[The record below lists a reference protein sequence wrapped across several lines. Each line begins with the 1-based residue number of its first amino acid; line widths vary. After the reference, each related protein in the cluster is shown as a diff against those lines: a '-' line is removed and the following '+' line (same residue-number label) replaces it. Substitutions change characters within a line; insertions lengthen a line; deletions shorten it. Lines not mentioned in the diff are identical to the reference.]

1 MSADSATLPRA
12 QETAYSTNY
21 KVYILIVLLLVYI
34 TNYADRMLLGILQ
47 EAIKAEF
54 QLSDSALG
62 FLSGT
67 MFAIFYATL
76 GIPIAIYADRA
87 NRVYVIAGATA
98 LWSLMTAA
106 CGFAQNYWQLVA
118 ARIGV
123 GIGEAGSNPPSHS
136 IISDLFSIKS
146 RATALA
152 IFSQGVSLGIVVGLY
167 VGAEIATHYGWRAAF
182 IWLGLPGLL
191 IALLTVLTVKE
202 PQRGTSEGRAEAKV
216 PPFSETIRFMRSQP
230 ALVHIFIGGTL
241 ATLVGYTGVQWWPSF
256 ITRSHGLSPG
266 QMKLFLS
273 LVFGLGTGFGIFLGG
288 FLSDYFGRRDVKL
301 MPQVVAIAILIGMPF
316 GIALYVVSNS
326 ALVFLIIG
334 IPAAIGGMYLGP
346 SLAMIQNLVGLRM
359 RTVASALFLFVI
371 NLVGMGIGSVAVGMA
386 SDALRPA
393 YGADSLRYALLI
405 FVFFNIWA
413 AYHYWR
419 AGRFMADGLK
429 RAAQA

>member
-21 KVYILIVLLLVYI
+21 KVFILIVLLLVYI

-98 LWSLMTAA
+98 LWSVMTAA
-106 CGFAQNYWQLVA
+106 CGFAQSYWQLVA

-136 IISDLFSIKS
+136 IISDLFPIKS

-167 VGAEIATHYGWRAAF
+167 VGAEIATRYGWRAAF

-202 PQRGTSEGRAEAKV
+202 PKRGTSEGRAEAKV

-256 ITRSHGLSPG
+256 ITRSHGLSPD

-359 RTVASALFLFVI
+359 RTVGSALFLFVI
-371 NLVGMGIGSVAVGMA
+371 NLIGMGLGSVAVGMA
-386 SDALRPA
+386 SDALRPT

-429 RAAQA
+429 RAAEA